1 MKNIS
6 KKWKRILPAVL
17 LVLALAL
24 LSGCGG
30 EAKPAG
36 DTMVYGSQDYT
47 AINPAL
53 YEHGEI
59 NLLIFAGLT
68 AHDADNNVVPGLAEK
83 WSYDKGAKTW
93 TFRLRKDLTFH
104 DGEPLTSADV
114 KFTLESILD
123 EKNGSEIVS
132 NYADIKKIS
141 CPDARTVKIQLKEE
155 NVGFPEYMTI
165 GILPKHLLEGKDLTT
180 DEFNQKPVGA
190 GPYKLTEWDEGQSIT
205 LERFDGYYA
214 GKANIPKIIFKIVPD
229 SATRL
234 LQLESGDLDM
244 AQLTPKDGKALM
256 KKDSDCSVYEMDT
269 ADYRAIAY
277 NFAGSKLFKKYP
289 ELANI
294 LSYGI
299 DRQAILK
306 SVLLGE
312 GGSGGALA
320 LAVGN
325 RVAMQEHAVYSVLSP
340 EGFASILWKDRTRAP
355 EAAEAMRMDAASV
368 LECGIIDAVIS
379 EGEGPAHENP
389 EEAVAAVR
397 DYVRAAYKELADLAP
412 DELVR
417 QRQERFAKF

>member
-6 KKWKRILPAVL
+6 KKWKRILPAML
-17 LVLALAL
+17 LVLALAFL
-24 LSGCGG
+24 AGCGG
-30 EAKPAG
+30 ETKPAG

-93 TFRLRKDLTFH
+93 TFRLRKNLTFH

-294 LSYGI
+294 LSCGI

-312 GGSGGALA
+312 G
-320 LAVGN
+320 
-325 RVAMQEHAVYSVLSP
+325 E
-340 EGFASILWKDRTRAP
+340 I
-355 EAAEAMRMDAASV
+355 
-368 LECGIIDAVIS
+368 
-379 EGEGPAHENP
+379 
-389 EEAVAAVR
+389 
-397 DYVRAAYKELADLAP
+397 AY
-412 DELVR
+412 
-417 QRQERFAKF
+417 